1 MNFPMKS
8 CIVCG
13 EPSIGYAKH
22 FQSRRKVA
30 SYPLCGKHLAEAKAV
45 ELVQKPVRNLL
56 AKFLP
61 VKKGTIPRVKA
72 SLRP

>member
-1 MNFPMKS
+1 MHLPMTQ
-8 CIVCG
+8 CVLCG
-13 EPSIGYAKH
+13 EPAVGYAKH

-56 AKFLP
+56 ARVLP
-61 VKKGTIPRVKA
+61 VKKGTIPRIKA
-72 SLRP
+72 GLKP